1 VSYEEENLK
10 RVNIILFDDFTALD
24 AFGPAEVFAKTEAGC
39 DIRYYSRSGGAVT
52 CSIQNKIE
60 TEKTDAIDRKDILII
75 PGGIGTRR
83 LVGDEDFIRKLKT
96 LVSESEYVLCV
107 CTGSALLSKTGLLN
121 GRKATSNKKAW
132 EWVTAQN
139 KNVHWIKEARWVVDG
154 KYYTSSGIT
163 AGVDMTLGFISDT
176 VHRNAAKKIADVLEY
191 VRHKDKNFDPF
202 C

>member
-1 VSYEEENLK
+1 MSYEEENLK

-96 LVSESEYVLCV
+96 LASVGKRIRFVRMYRFRL
-107 CTGSALLSKTGLLN
+107 AF
-121 GRKATSNKKAW
+121 
-132 EWVTAQN
+132 QN
-139 KNVHWIKEARWVVDG
+139 RIVERQK
-154 KYYTSSGIT
+154 
-163 AGVDMTLGFISDT
+163 SD
-176 VHRNAAKKIADVLEY
+176 EQ
-191 VRHKDKNFDPF
+191 
-202 C
+202 